1 MSKMTYAMTIA
12 GFDGSGGA
20 GILADIKTMRDF
32 GVYGCSVCTALT
44 VQNELSFADPGFLP
58 WERIRVQLDKLRE
71 VREYKFIKIGLVQ
84 DAEMLQKIV
93 EWIRQNN
100 SDAFVIWDPI
110 MGATTGFRFFADDD
124 ADRFFPVFSQIDLIT
139 PNQYEYAY
147 LGLGVADSRK
157 ELLVGKKTSILLKGG
172 HAEGEDSTDT
182 LWHEGKIFKFTS
194 KRFIGVDKHGSGCT
208 LSSAILANVALGKSL
223 PESCQAA
230 KLYIEKF
237 LAGGEGRVGWVD

>member
-1 MSKMTYAMTIA
+1 MSQMTYAMTIA

-20 GILADIKTMRDF
+20 GILADIKAMKDF

-44 VQNELSFADPGFLP
+44 VQNESSFSDPGFLP
-58 WERIRVQLDKLRE
+58 WEKVRVQLEKLWE
-71 VREYKFIKIGLVQ
+71 VRAYKYVKIGLVEN
-84 DAEMLQKIV
+84 AEMLQNIV
-93 EWIRQNN
+93 EWLRAKSEDI
-100 SDAFVIWDPI
+100 FIIWDPI
-110 MGATTGFRFFADDD
+110 MGATAGYRFFSDDD
-124 ADRFFPVFSQIDLIT
+124 ADRFFPVFSAIDLIT

-147 LGLGVADSRK
+147 LGLGVADSRS

-172 HAEGEDSTDT
+172 HAEGENSTDT

-194 KRFIGVDKHGSGCT
+194 KRFAGVDKHGSGCT